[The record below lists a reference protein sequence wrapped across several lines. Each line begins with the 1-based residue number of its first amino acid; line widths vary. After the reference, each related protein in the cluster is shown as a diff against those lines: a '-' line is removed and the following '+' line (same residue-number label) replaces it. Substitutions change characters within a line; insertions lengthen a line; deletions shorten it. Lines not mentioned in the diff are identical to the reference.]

1 MRICTRKGNKEV
13 NLKTKMMCEALAR
26 AEKARSLPRIEGE
39 LPDMP
44 TGEEDE
50 DFEEVSAKGKRGGK
64 GKRKGADTVV
74 DE

>member
-1 MRICTRKGNKEV
+1 MEK

-50 DFEEVSAKGKRGGK
+50 DFEDFEDTEDTEV
-64 GKRKGADTVV
+64 ADDADDTDDAIDVNLV
-74 DE
+74 RFT